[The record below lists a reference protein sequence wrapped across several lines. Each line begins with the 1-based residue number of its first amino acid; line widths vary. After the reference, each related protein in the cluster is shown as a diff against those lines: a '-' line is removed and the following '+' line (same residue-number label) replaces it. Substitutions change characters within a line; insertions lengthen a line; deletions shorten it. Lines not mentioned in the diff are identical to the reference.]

1 MDNLSII
8 HSFISV
14 YSQLM
19 TLHQLAA
26 SLALKFP
33 EVTVTQP
40 FGEGCDVFKVLD
52 KVFML
57 QFYLQGKAV
66 INLKVAPDHGAMLRD
81 IYSHIHAG
89 WHMNKRHWISV
100 YEDNQLDES
109 LVEDLVQNSYEL
121 VISKLKK
128 AEKVR
133 IELLRTLE
141 K

>member
-19 TLHQLAA
+19 TLHQISTQIAI
-26 SLALKFP
+26 SLP

-81 IYSHIHAG
+81 ILFLYLYRLA
-89 WHMNKRHWISV
+89 
-100 YEDNQLDES
+100 YE
-109 LVEDLVQNSYEL
+109 
-121 VISKLKK
+121 
-128 AEKVR
+128 
-133 IELLRTLE
+133 
-141 K
+141 

>member
-1 MDNLSII
+1 
-8 HSFISV
+8 
-14 YSQLM
+14 M
-19 TLHQLAA
+19 TLHQISTQIAI
-26 SLALKFP
+26 SLP

-66 INLKVAPDHGAMLRD
+66 INLKVAPDHAAMLRD
-81 IYSHIHAG
+81 TYSYIHAG
-89 WHMNKRHWISV
+89 WHMNKQHWISV
-100 YEDNQLDES
+100 YEDNELDES

-121 VISKLKK
+121 VILKLKK

-133 IELLRTLE
+133 IDLLRTLE

>member
-1 MDNLSII
+1 
-8 HSFISV
+8 
-14 YSQLM
+14 M
-19 TLHQLAA
+19 TQ
-26 SLALKFP
+26 S
-33 EVTVTQP
+33 

-66 INLKVAPDHGAMLRD
+66 INLKVVPDHGAMLRD
-81 IYSHIHAG
+81 IYSYIHAG
-89 WHMNKRHWISV
+89 WHMNKQHWISV

-109 LVEDLVQNSYEL
+109 LVEDLVHNSYEL
-121 VISKLKK
+121 VISELKK